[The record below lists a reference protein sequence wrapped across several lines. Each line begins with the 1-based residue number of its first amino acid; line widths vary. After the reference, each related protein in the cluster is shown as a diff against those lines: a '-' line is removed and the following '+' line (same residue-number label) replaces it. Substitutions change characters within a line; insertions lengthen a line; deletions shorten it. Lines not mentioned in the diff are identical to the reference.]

1 MENCRRERY
10 RIGAVVAGAVVAM
23 ALLRP
28 PIPGDGGVLN
38 LLGDIGRDIRSARQ
52 YLADDLRELQ
62 TIVFQPVFTTF
73 QSITTQFGKVAGLF
87 LLGIWGQA
95 LLVSA
100 RAAARERSAA
110 AVLCCA
116 ALMATCV
123 LGASACHQPSGARVR
138 IRLRCLPSCLDSRSR
153 TIMKVPSI

>member
-1 MENCRRERY
+1 
-10 RIGAVVAGAVVAM
+10 M

-73 QSITTQFGKVAGLF
+73 QSITTQFGTVAGLF

-123 LGASACHQPSGARVR
+123 LGALGMPPALWGTSSYSVAVLAVLFGLAESRHHEGSVYLIGGPKSAGGDKM
-138 IRLRCLPSCLDSRSR
+138 LNE
-153 TIMKVPSI
+153 